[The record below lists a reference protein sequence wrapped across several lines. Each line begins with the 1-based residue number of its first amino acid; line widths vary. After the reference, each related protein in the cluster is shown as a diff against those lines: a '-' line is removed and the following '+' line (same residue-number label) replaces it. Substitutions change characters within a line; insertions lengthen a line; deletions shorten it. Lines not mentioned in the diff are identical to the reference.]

1 MSLQIPFYA
10 YEPKTILHSSRYYH
24 GPDQSCRQFVPLNHE
39 GKPLPT
45 NTFLHQDEWPCVLD
59 RRTGLTW
66 ESKSR
71 FPGLHYYLNTYNWF
85 DPTPTRNGGLAGE
98 PGGRDCRN
106 TPADGEPQDQRAAD
120 ANADTACD
128 THSFVRA
135 VNRASLCGARDWRL
149 PHREELRSLV
159 DYDIPYP
166 GPTINMQAFP
176 NTIAQFYWSADTAA
190 SEASE
195 AWGIGFSFGFDY
207 AYYKSNRVLVR
218 LVRDKHAGEQETKL
232 P

>member
-1 MSLQIPFYA
+1 MNRKLFYHLAAIITALSSIVASADETRFIP
-10 YEPKTILHSSRYYH
+10 L
-24 GPDQSCRQFVPLNHE
+24 DHE
-39 GKPLPT
+39 GKPL
-45 NTFLHQDEWPCVLD
+45 TFSQQDEWPCVLD
-59 RRTGLTW
+59 RRTGLIW

-71 FPGLHYYLNTYNWF
+71 KSGRHYYLNTYSWF

-98 PGGRDCRN
+98 PGGQDCRN
-106 TPADGEPQDQRAAD
+106 TPAEGEPQAQLAPDI
-120 ANADTACD
+120 NADNICD

-159 DYDIPYP
+159 DYGVPYP
-166 GPTINMQAFP
+166 GPTIDMQAFP

-190 SEASE
+190 AEASE

-218 LVRDKHAGEQETKL
+218 LVRDKRAGQQETKV